1 MNYFE
6 GITDLEKAKQRY
18 RELAK
23 RLHPD
28 KGGTANEFQKMQEEY
43 RLLLMGLQQN
53 RKGVTRNQTSPE
65 SELLSELGKLA
76 TVLIKKESTA
86 GISETSNYQKPIP
99 NGTKD
104 LYGNNFSIGRTVEIS
119 IETLFIV
126 VNICYI
132 CDNKHLIKCN

>member
-76 TVLIKKESTA
+76 TVLIKKKVPQEYLKHRITKSQYSMEQKICM
-86 GISETSNYQKPIP
+86 GI
-99 NGTKD
+99 
-104 LYGNNFSIGRTVEIS
+104 IS
-119 IETLFIV
+119 VL
-126 VNICYI
+126 
-132 CDNKHLIKCN
+132 DGLLK